1 MMIASEYKTISRDEI
16 PAALAKA
23 ERYRLL
29 NEPAQAESICHD
41 VLAVEPDNQEAL
53 ITLLL
58 SLTDQFPGDCA
69 ECFPQAKALVPK
81 LHGEYEQHY
90 YRGLIYERRGHAAAL
105 QNHPGSA
112 TAAYEWL
119 REAMDFFEQAEP
131 LRPQG
136 NCDAIL
142 RWNSCL
148 RLIERYHLHPEG
160 VPAGDPVLGDD

>member
-1 MMIASEYKTISRDEI
+1 MTDTTYKSISRDAI
-16 PAALAKA
+16 PAALEKA

-29 NEPAQAESICHD
+29 NEPVQAESICHD
-41 VLAVEPDNQEAL
+41 VLAVDPNNQEAL
-53 ITLLL
+53 LTLLL
-58 SLTDQFPGDCA
+58 SLTDQFPADP
-69 ECFPQAKALVPK
+69 ECFPEANALVPK
-81 LHGEYEQHY
+81 LRGVYEQLY

-119 REAMDFFEQAEP
+119 REAMSFFEQAEP

-136 NCDAIL
+136 NDEAIL

-148 RLIERYHLHPEG
+148 RLIERYHLHAEA

>member
-1 MMIASEYKTISRDEI
+1 MMIATEYKSISRDAI
-16 PAALAKA
+16 PAALDKA

-41 VLAVEPDNQEAL
+41 ILAVDPDNQQAL
-53 ITLLL
+53 IALLL
-58 SLTDQFPGDCA
+58 SLTDQFPADPA
-69 ECFPQAKALVPK
+69 ECFAQAKAIVPK
-81 LHGEYEQHY
+81 LRGEYERHY

-119 REAMDFFEQAEP
+119 REAMDLFEQAEAV
-131 LRPQG
+131 RPQG
-136 NCDAIL
+136 NDDAIL

-148 RLIERYHLHPEG
+148 RLIERYHLHPET

>member
-1 MMIASEYKTISRDEI
+1 MTDTTYKSISRDAI
-16 PAALAKA
+16 PAALEKA

-41 VLAVEPDNQEAL
+41 ILAIDANNQEAL

-58 SLTDQFPGDCA
+58 SLTDQFPVEPA

-81 LHGEYEQHY
+81 LRGEYKQLY

-119 REAMDFFEQAEP
+119 HEAMGFFEQAEP
-131 LRPQG
+131 QRPEG
-136 NCDAIL
+136 NDDAIL

-148 RLIERYHLHPEG
+148 RLIERYHLHPEA